1 MQNEP
6 TDSELMERIQK
17 GDQLAFSTL
26 VKRHLPR
33 ANSIARRTL
42 TVAQDAEEALQ
53 DSFNKVWIKAKDF
66 DSTKASFGTW
76 FYRIIVNTCI
86 DLARRKKPTDA
97 DIDSHMECLSDQTPT
112 AEKLALEEQESQKIK
127 NAVQSLPEKQ
137 RIAIILCYFEEMT
150 NKEAAQIMGLNIKA
164 LEGLLVRG
172 RKTLRGILD
181 D

>member
-17 GDQLAFSTL
+17 GDQNAFSTL

-42 TVAQDAEEALQ
+42 SSQQDAEEALQ

-66 DSTKASFGTW
+66 NPIKASFGTW
-76 FYRIIVNTCI
+76 FYRILVNTSI
-86 DLARRKKPTDA
+86 DIARRKKPTEA
-97 DIDSHMECLSDQTPT
+97 DIDNHMDSLSDKTPT
-112 AEKLALEEQESQKIK
+112 PEKLVQEEEESQKIK
-127 NAVQSLPEKQ
+127 NAVHSLPEKQ
-137 RIAIILCYFEEMT
+137 KMAIILCYFEEMK
-150 NKEAAQIMGLNIKA
+150 NKEAAQIMGIHIKA
-164 LEGLLVRG
+164 LEGLLVRAK
-172 RKTLRGILD
+172 KTLRGILD